1 MADILEPSVLDVI
14 GIMLDKGQQKIP
26 EHKVM
31 ETNLYIRYPVKKKKG
46 ERGGGWG
53 EGCKLG
59 NILGQQIFK

>member
-46 ERGGGWG
+46 GGGGGWG